1 MLDGFNQLVELN
13 FFLKYMEIQDYF
25 IDKYQQFNKD
35 YDLGDLNLSSYYSGR
50 TKFQLEHFVQNEHD
64 CPERKFLQLMMEL
77 KCLRDGFI
85 KDSLEIEKTKLQ
97 IEQLLSTQNPI
108 DKIEA
113 LKKQYSLG
121 LLNESMT
128 LRKREVKD
136 ICELLKKL
144 PKTYTY
150 EEIEAA
156 EKTYWEKRLKR
167 QCAEEMAGNAIGVN
181 PGNLRSMILAD
192 NELGNKF
199 LELQNMVMENFEKSK
214 IMQIE

>member
-1 MLDGFNQLVELN
+1 
-13 FFLKYMEIQDYF
+13 MEIQDYF
-25 IDKYQQFNKD
+25 IDKHQQFNKD

-77 KCLRDGFI
+77 KSLRDGFI
-85 KDSLEIEKTKLQ
+85 LDSLEIEKTKLQ
-97 IEQLLSTQNPI
+97 IEQLSSTQNPI

-144 PKTYTY
+144 PKIYTY
-150 EEIEAA
+150 EEIQAA
-156 EKTYWEKRLKR
+156 EKTYWEKRLTR
-167 QCAEEMAGNAIGVN
+167 QCAEEMVSRTTGIN
-181 PGNLRSMILAD
+181 PGNIRSLIQSDCA
-192 NELGNKF
+192 LGNKF
-199 LELQNMVMENFEKSK
+199 LELQNMIIQDFKTAQVL
-214 IMQIE
+214 QLQ

>member
-1 MLDGFNQLVELN
+1 MNLQNSLMELN
-13 FFLKYMEIQDYF
+13 NN
-25 IDKYQQFNKD
+25 FNN
-35 YDLGDLNLSSYYSGR
+35 YCDLGNLNLNKYYTGR

-64 CPERKFLQLMMEL
+64 IPERKFLQLIMEL
-77 KCLRDGFI
+77 KGCRDSFI
-85 KDSLEIEKTKLQ
+85 LDSLEMEKIKIEIQ
-97 IEQLLSTQNPI
+97 ELSSSNKPI

-113 LKKQYSLG
+113 LKKQYALAVM
-121 LLNESMT
+121 NEGMEF
-128 LRKREVKD
+128 RMREINT
-136 ICELLKKL
+136 ICDLMKKL
-144 PKTYTY
+144 PKIYNY

-199 LELQNMVMENFEKSK
+199 LEFQNMVMENFEKSK

>member
-1 MLDGFNQLVELN
+1 
-13 FFLKYMEIQDYF
+13 MEIQDYF
-25 IDKYQQFNKD
+25 IDKHQQFNKD

-77 KCLRDGFI
+77 KSLRDGFI
-85 KDSLEIEKTKLQ
+85 MDSLEIEKTKLQ
-97 IEQLLSTQNPI
+97 IEQLSSTQNPI

-144 PKTYTY
+144 PKIYTY
-150 EEIEAA
+150 EEIQAA
-156 EKTYWEKRLKR
+156 EKTYWEKRLTR
-167 QCAEEMAGNAIGVN
+167 QCAEEMVSRTTGIN
-181 PGNLRSMILAD
+181 PGNIRSLIQSDCA
-192 NELGNKF
+192 LGNKF
-199 LELQNMVMENFEKSK
+199 LELQNMIIQDFKTAQVL
-214 IMQIE
+214 QLQ

>member
-1 MLDGFNQLVELN
+1 
-13 FFLKYMEIQDYF
+13 MEIQDYF
-25 IDKYQQFNKD
+25 IDKHQQFNKD

-85 KDSLEIEKTKLQ
+85 IDSLEIEKTKLQ

-144 PKTYTY
+144 PKIYTY
-150 EEIEAA
+150 EEIQAA
-156 EKTYWEKRLKR
+156 EKTYWEKRLTR
-167 QCAEEMAGNAIGVN
+167 QCAEEMVSRTTGIN
-181 PGNLRSMILAD
+181 PGNIRSLIQAD
-192 NELGNKF
+192 CALGEKF
-199 LELQNMVMENFEKSK
+199 LELQNMIIQDFKTAQVL
-214 IMQIE
+214 QLQ

>member
-1 MLDGFNQLVELN
+1 MNLQNSLIELDNNFNNCCNLGNFNLN
-13 FFLKYMEIQDYF
+13 KYYT
-25 IDKYQQFNKD
+25 
-35 YDLGDLNLSSYYSGR
+35 GR

-64 CPERKFLQLMMEL
+64 MPERKFLQLIMEL
-77 KCLRDGFI
+77 KAIRDSFI
-85 KDSLEIEKTKLQ
+85 IDSLEMKKIKIE
-97 IEQLLSTQNPI
+97 IEELSSSNKPI

-113 LKKQYSLG
+113 LKKQYRLAVMH
-121 LLNESMT
+121 ETMEF
-128 LRKREVKD
+128 RKREINT
-136 ICELLKKL
+136 ICDLMKKL
-144 PKTYTY
+144 PKAYTY

-167 QCAEEMAGNAIGVN
+167 QCAEEMAGNAIGIN

>member
-1 MLDGFNQLVELN
+1 MYYCYILYSTNLLFLN
-13 FFLKYMEIQDYF
+13 
-25 IDKYQQFNKD
+25 
-35 YDLGDLNLSSYYSGR
+35 R
-50 TKFQLEHFVQNEHD
+50 TYIGMSN
-64 CPERKFLQLMMEL
+64 
-77 KCLRDGFI
+77 
-85 KDSLEIEKTKLQ
+85 
-97 IEQLLSTQNPI
+97 NPI
-108 DKIEA
+108 KRLHQHNNTKHGAKSTKIIKPLEFICIIGNFEDKIEA

-167 QCAEEMAGNAIGVN
+167 QCAEEMAGNAIGIN

-199 LELQNMVMENFEKSK
+199 LEFQNMVIENFEKSK